1 MPSLHGRLRDFL
13 GVRAGYVPT
22 PKPPRAR
29 AEAASQSPPPTLRD
43 EQRPTAKPAEQPASA
58 SPRRRRRPVRRSQ
71 SLARLRAAR
80 EATIIAPAGTDYGTL
95 NDLAVA
101 KAESL
106 AKKGERVAMA
116 GALSVTGSP
125 VPGQP
130 GMEQWEVEYTVLP
143 PAEPGTPRPAAFE
156 LTRSA
161 NTGPARPGQTVWTP
175 DRTSTLAGPRKHTL
189 TRRYGPSC
197 APGRIRISRALGEAT
212 RRHLR

>member
-130 GMEQWEVEYTVLP
+130 GMEQWDRYTSMIEATEVTS
-143 PAEPGTPRPAAFE
+143 ASQGKRPTTAQ
-156 LTRSA
+156 RSA
-161 NTGPARPGQTVWTP
+161 WA
-175 DRTSTLAGPRKHTL
+175 LAGGDVA
-189 TRRYGPSC
+189 RR
-197 APGRIRISRALGEAT
+197 ATHSRRTVARRAT
-212 RRHLR
+212 QGA